1 MALIKCKQCG
11 YENPE
16 GEFFCEMCA
25 EPLSVEVPTAN
36 LNVPSAPAPISPP
49 PVQQR
54 PQTTIPQV
62 TASHSSGREYY
73 VLCPESQTKTILPN
87 GTVTKFFCNGC
98 RKEHMID
105 GFLWQVESRAIQN
118 VSAVNEPQT
127 AKAPAK
133 ENHLYLEEVNS
144 HFRIEIDKEGGTLGR
159 YGKYGADFFQSRD
172 MRTVSGEHCGITFEH
187 HSWVLRHM
195 SRTNQTKYNGMI
207 LSSGEPVLL
216 ENGKILTL
224 ANTVSFVVRID

>member
-11 YENPE
+11 YENPQ
-16 GEFFCEMCA
+16 GTDYCEMCA
-25 EPLSVEVPTAN
+25 EPLMQDTHTIAVNIPQPSVPRM
-36 LNVPSAPAPISPP
+36 SP
-49 PVQQR
+49 QQSQR
-54 PQTTIPQV
+54 YTVPQV
-62 TASHSSGREYY
+62 TAPNVNGMEYY
-73 VLCPESQTKTILPN
+73 VICPESQTKTILPN
-87 GTVTKFFCNGC
+87 GNVTRFLCNGC

-105 GFLWQVESRAIQN
+105 GFLWQIESRM
-118 VSAVNEPQT
+118 VERPVTRPQT
-127 AKAPAK
+127 RPAPTRG
-133 ENHLYLEEVNS
+133 NHLYLEEMNT

-159 YGKYGADFFQSRD
+159 YGKYGANFFQSNN

-187 HSWVLRHM
+187 NSWVLRHM

-224 ANTVSFVVRID
+224 ANTVSFIVRID